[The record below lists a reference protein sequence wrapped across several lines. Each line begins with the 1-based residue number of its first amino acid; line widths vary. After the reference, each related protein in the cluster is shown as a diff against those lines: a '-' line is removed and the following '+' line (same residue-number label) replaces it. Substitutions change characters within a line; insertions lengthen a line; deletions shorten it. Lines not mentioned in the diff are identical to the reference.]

1 MRAGTR
7 DRDRLIRYVEDAG
20 QKSGVVTGPSQ
31 QDAGF
36 TLIEVVISLAL
47 FALISIG
54 GLALIDAIIR
64 VEERTSGRIER
75 LGQLQRAMF
84 MLTRDLEQISGG
96 TLEEAEAG
104 IRFERHAA
112 SREAGRAIRYTLRGD
127 SLFREVGGTAPSGTS
142 QLLLS
147 GVSSASW
154 TFFFS
159 GRGWLDELPAGEG
172 DLVPQPA
179 AVAIDI
185 LLEGGAP
192 SGSLRRVVELPT
204 PPFPE
209 QPL

>member
-1 MRAGTR
+1 MT
-7 DRDRLIRYVEDAG
+7 V
-20 QKSGVVTGPSQ
+20 SSQ

-112 SREAGRAIRYTLRGD
+112 SREAGRAIRYALRGD
-127 SLFREVGGTAPSGTS
+127 RLFREVGGTAPSGTS

-147 GVSSASW
+147 GVSSAKW

-159 GRGWLDELPAGEG
+159 GRGWLGEIPGGEG

-185 LLEGGAP
+185 LLDEGGAP

-204 PPFPE
+204 PAFPE
-209 QPL
+209 RPL